1 MYILTL
7 CVPMLLT
14 NFSLWCM
21 DLVHSCLSLL
31 PTGRVPLK
39 QKVLAIVLQIFQSH
53 GVLVTLS
60 KTLHLLIHIRDAFI
74 V

>member
-7 CVPMLLT
+7 CVLLLLT
-14 NFSLWCM
+14 NFSLWCV
-21 DLVHSCLSLL
+21 DLVHSCLSAL
-31 PTGRVPLK
+31 PTRRVPLK
-39 QKVLAIVLQIFQSH
+39 QVLAIVLQIFQSR

-60 KTLHLLIHIRDAFI
+60 KTLDLLMHIQDPFI